1 MQDYSRQRQPNSVH
15 RSAAFLLL
23 TLLTSGLCA
32 GEKLLLGI
40 YPDMRTFK
48 LERPVGFQALKM
60 SDLKVNPDRIRALG
74 ELRTVPYTT
83 DQLVQA
89 ANFFRDDPA
98 GRDTWRRENA
108 AHVLKYVNSWSL
120 PPANLPAYQLR
131 WLGLERIAETWLFT
145 GNPQIGK
152 FVHDY
157 AVHGMTLDRW
167 FWMGQTYRN
176 WLKDDVKKRYADL
189 NTLPFAR
196 ILNLLLVRCRDL
208 FSAEEIARME
218 AKYREFVLESA
229 YEDLQRRRK
238 WQPNNWTAILSGAL
252 LLSAKYFND
261 TEKAAFAVETLT
273 DYFQSSFEPDG
284 SYGEGVGYAGYAMSV
299 LPDVLPYLTAAER
312 ETLFRT
318 SPLHLVTRWMVYHD
332 FCNPEKYARIAFCDD
347 NSFALPPVAVM
358 YVLALESGDS
368 AAAYLGSRTKWR
380 APWWNWNAASYLL
393 GGGKDPEVKSPDA
406 LNLPLTAQF
415 ASGELI
421 ARSGW
426 KAGDTVFGCYFNV
439 PTKVSAHKRRESGNF
454 VFGYNGFPIV
464 VHSGNTNL
472 YRRPIHQLSIRTSA
486 ANTVTVDGADQL
498 PVKQQNCATLEFRD
512 EPEMLLLR
520 KDMRSAYSQPMK
532 TMIRTFAWLKKQ
544 NRLVVMD
551 QMSSEKGT
559 FEFRAHL
566 HLNNMRHDA
575 SLKKL
580 TEKSFHYVHPKA
592 ELRIQTTAPCT
603 VSSGYTVSDIGSIWN
618 EKLQQAEA
626 DRGNTFVLSYGPA
639 GKCVSAAFFAVL
651 GKAAASVKESPE
663 GVTVDGVLI
672 PWYSGK

>member
-1 MQDYSRQRQPNSVH
+1 MKHSVH

-48 LERPVGFQALKM
+48 LERPVGFQPLKM

-98 GRDTWRRENA
+98 GRDTWRRQNA

-218 AKYREFVLESA
+218 AKYCEFVLESA

-544 NRLVVMD
+544 NRLVVME
-551 QMSSEKGT
+551 QMSAEKGT

-592 ELRIQTTAPCT
+592 ELRIQTNAPCT

-626 DRGNTFVLSYGPA
+626 DKGNTFVLSYGPA

-651 GKAAASVKESPE
+651 GKTAASVKESPE

-672 PWYSGK
+672 PWYSGKGGSR

>member
-1 MQDYSRQRQPNSVH
+1 MKHSVH

-32 GEKLLLGI
+32 GEKLLFGI

-48 LERPVGFQALKM
+48 LERPVGFQPLKM

-74 ELRTVPYTT
+74 ELRAVPYTT

-98 GRDTWRRENA
+98 GRDTWRRQNA

-238 WQPNNWTAILSGAL
+238 WQPNNWTAVLSGAL

-273 DYFQSSFEPDG
+273 GYFQSSFEPDG

-393 GGGKDPEVKSPDA
+393 GNGKNPEVKSPDA

-551 QMSSEKGT
+551 QMSAEKGT

-592 ELRIQTTAPCT
+592 ELRIQTNAPCT

-626 DRGNTFVLSYGPA
+626 DKGNTFVLSYGPA

-651 GKAAASVKESPE
+651 GKTAASVKESPE

>member
-1 MQDYSRQRQPNSVH
+1 MKHSVH

-48 LERPVGFQALKM
+48 LERPVGFQPLKM

-74 ELRTVPYTT
+74 ELRAVPYTT

-98 GRDTWRRENA
+98 GRDTWCRQNA

-238 WQPNNWTAILSGAL
+238 WQPNNWTAVLSGAL

-273 DYFQSSFEPDG
+273 GYFQSSFEPDG

-393 GGGKDPEVKSPDA
+393 GNGKNPEVKSPDA

-551 QMSSEKGT
+551 QMSAEKGT

-592 ELRIQTTAPCT
+592 ELRIQTNAPCT

-651 GKAAASVKESPE
+651 GKTAASVKESPE

>member
-1 MQDYSRQRQPNSVH
+1 MKHSVH

-48 LERPVGFQALKM
+48 LERPVGFQPLKM

-98 GRDTWRRENA
+98 GRDTWRRQNA

-299 LPDVLPYLTAAER
+299 LPDVLPYLIAAER

-592 ELRIQTTAPCT
+592 ELRIQTNAPCT

-651 GKAAASVKESPE
+651 GKTAASVKESPE

>member
-1 MQDYSRQRQPNSVH
+1 MKHSVH

-48 LERPVGFQALKM
+48 LERPVGFQPLKM

-98 GRDTWRRENA
+98 GRDTWRRQNA

-318 SPLHLVTRWMVYHD
+318 SPLHLVTRWMAYHD

-551 QMSSEKGT
+551 QMSAEKGT

-592 ELRIQTTAPCT
+592 ELRIQTNAPCT

-651 GKAAASVKESPE
+651 GKTAASVKESPE

>member
-1 MQDYSRQRQPNSVH
+1 MKHSVH

-98 GRDTWRRENA
+98 GRDTWRRQNA

-347 NSFALPPVAVM
+347 NSFALPPIAVM

-580 TEKSFHYVHPKA
+580 MEKSFHYVHPKA
-592 ELRIQTTAPCT
+592 ELRIQTNAPCT

-651 GKAAASVKESPE
+651 GKTAASVKESPE

>member
-1 MQDYSRQRQPNSVH
+1 MKHSVH

-48 LERPVGFQALKM
+48 LERPVGFQPLKM

-74 ELRTVPYTT
+74 ELRTVPYAT

-98 GRDTWRRENA
+98 GRDTWRRQNA

-238 WQPNNWTAILSGAL
+238 WQPNNWTAVLSGAL

-273 DYFQSSFEPDG
+273 GYFQSSFEPDG

-299 LPDVLPYLTAAER
+299 LPYVLPYLTAAER

-486 ANTVTVDGADQL
+486 ANTVTVNGTDQL

-592 ELRIQTTAPCT
+592 ELRIQTNAPCT

-626 DRGNTFVLSYGPA
+626 DKGNTFVLSYGPA

-651 GKAAASVKESPE
+651 GKTAASVKESPE

-672 PWYSGK
+672 PWKSGK

>member
-1 MQDYSRQRQPNSVH
+1 MKHSVH

-48 LERPVGFQALKM
+48 LERPVGFQPLKM

-98 GRDTWRRENA
+98 GRDTWRRQNA

-273 DYFQSSFEPDG
+273 GYFQSSFEPDG

-299 LPDVLPYLTAAER
+299 LPDVLPYLSAAER

-551 QMSSEKGT
+551 QMSAEKGT

-592 ELRIQTTAPCT
+592 ELRIQTNAPCT

-651 GKAAASVKESPE
+651 GKTAASVKESPE

>member
-1 MQDYSRQRQPNSVH
+1 MKHSVH

-48 LERPVGFQALKM
+48 LERPVGFQPLKM

-98 GRDTWRRENA
+98 GRDTWRRQNA

-120 PPANLPAYQLR
+120 PTANLPAYQLR

-208 FSAEEIARME
+208 FTVEEIAQME

-238 WQPNNWTAILSGAL
+238 WQANNWSAILSGAL

-273 DYFQSSFEPDG
+273 DYFQSRFEPDG

-439 PTKVSAHKRRESGNF
+439 PTKVSVHKRRESGNF

-592 ELRIQTTAPCT
+592 ELRIQTNAPCT

-651 GKAAASVKESPE
+651 GKTAASVKESPE

>member
-1 MQDYSRQRQPNSVH
+1 MKHSVH

-48 LERPVGFQALKM
+48 LERPVGFQPLKM

-98 GRDTWRRENA
+98 GRDTWRRQNA

-299 LPDVLPYLTAAER
+299 LPDVLPYLTEAER

-551 QMSSEKGT
+551 QMSAEKGT

-592 ELRIQTTAPCT
+592 ELRIQTNAPCT

-651 GKAAASVKESPE
+651 GKTAASVKESPE

>member
-1 MQDYSRQRQPNSVH
+1 MKHSVH

-48 LERPVGFQALKM
+48 LERPVGFQPLKM

-98 GRDTWRRENA
+98 GRDTWRRQNA

-189 NTLPFAR
+189 NTLQFAR
-196 ILNLLLVRCRDL
+196 TLNLLLVRCRDL
-208 FSAEEIARME
+208 FTAEEIAQME

-238 WQPNNWTAILSGAL
+238 WQANNWSAILSGAL

-273 DYFQSSFEPDG
+273 NYFQSSFEPDG

-318 SPLHLVTRWMVYHD
+318 SPLHLVTRWMVHHD

-512 EPEMLLLR
+512 DPEMLLLR

-592 ELRIQTTAPCT
+592 ELRIQTNAPCT

-651 GKAAASVKESPE
+651 GKTAASVKESPE

>member
-1 MQDYSRQRQPNSVH
+1 MKHSVH

-48 LERPVGFQALKM
+48 LERPVGFQPLKM

-74 ELRTVPYTT
+74 ELRAVPYTT

-98 GRDTWRRENA
+98 GRDTWRRQNA

-512 EPEMLLLR
+512 EPEMLLFR

-592 ELRIQTTAPCT
+592 ELRIQTNAPCT

-651 GKAAASVKESPE
+651 GKTAASVKESPE

>member
-1 MQDYSRQRQPNSVH
+1 MKHSVH

-48 LERPVGFQALKM
+48 LERPVGFQPLKM

-74 ELRTVPYTT
+74 ELRAVPYTT
-83 DQLVQA
+83 EQLVQA
-89 ANFFRDDPA
+89 ANFFRDVPA
-98 GRDTWRRENA
+98 GRDTWRRQNT

-189 NTLPFAR
+189 NALPFAR

-592 ELRIQTTAPCT
+592 ELRIQTNAPCT

-626 DRGNTFVLSYGPA
+626 DKGNTFVLSYGPA

-651 GKAAASVKESPE
+651 GKTAASVKESPE

>member
-1 MQDYSRQRQPNSVH
+1 MKHSVH

-48 LERPVGFQALKM
+48 LERPVGFQPLKM

-89 ANFFRDDPA
+89 ANFFCDDPA
-98 GRDTWRRENA
+98 GRDTWRRQNA

-167 FWMGQTYRN
+167 FWMGQTYRD

-318 SPLHLVTRWMVYHD
+318 SPLHLVTRWMVHHD

-544 NRLVVMD
+544 NRLLVMD
-551 QMSSEKGT
+551 QMSAEKGT

-592 ELRIQTTAPCT
+592 ELRIQTNAPCT

-651 GKAAASVKESPE
+651 GKTAASVKESPE

-672 PWYSGK
+672 PWYSGKGGSR

>member
-1 MQDYSRQRQPNSVH
+1 MKHSVH

-48 LERPVGFQALKM
+48 LERPVGFQPLKM

-74 ELRTVPYTT
+74 ELRAVPYTT
-83 DQLVQA
+83 EQLVQA
-89 ANFFRDDPA
+89 ANFFRDVPA
-98 GRDTWRRENA
+98 GRDTWRRQNA

-131 WLGLERIAETWLFT
+131 WFGLERIAETWFFT

-189 NTLPFAR
+189 NTLQFAR
-196 ILNLLLVRCRDL
+196 TLNLLLVRCRDL
-208 FSAEEIARME
+208 FTAEEIAQME

-238 WQPNNWTAILSGAL
+238 WQANNWSAILSGAL

-551 QMSSEKGT
+551 QMSAEKGT

-592 ELRIQTTAPCT
+592 ELRIQTNAPCT

-651 GKAAASVKESPE
+651 GKTAASVKESPE

>member
-1 MQDYSRQRQPNSVH
+1 MKHSVH

-48 LERPVGFQALKM
+48 LERPVGFQPLKM

-98 GRDTWRRENA
+98 GRDTWRRQNA

-261 TEKAAFAVETLT
+261 TGKAAFAVETLT

-551 QMSSEKGT
+551 QMSAEKGT

-592 ELRIQTTAPCT
+592 ELRIQTNAPCT

-651 GKAAASVKESPE
+651 GKTAASVKESPE

>member
-1 MQDYSRQRQPNSVH
+1 MKHSVH

-48 LERPVGFQALKM
+48 LERPVGFQPLKM

-98 GRDTWRRENA
+98 GRDTWRRQNA

-439 PTKVSAHKRRESGNF
+439 PTKVSVHKRRESGNF

-592 ELRIQTTAPCT
+592 ELRIQTNAPCT

-651 GKAAASVKESPE
+651 GKTAASVKESPE

>member
-1 MQDYSRQRQPNSVH
+1 MKHSVH

-48 LERPVGFQALKM
+48 LERPVGFQPLKM

-74 ELRTVPYTT
+74 ELRAVPYTT

-98 GRDTWRRENA
+98 GRDTWRRQNA

-131 WLGLERIAETWLFT
+131 WFGLERIAETWFFT

-189 NTLPFAR
+189 NTLQFAR
-196 ILNLLLVRCRDL
+196 TLNLLLVRCRDL
-208 FSAEEIARME
+208 FTAEEIAQME

-238 WQPNNWTAILSGAL
+238 WQANNWSAILSGAL

-273 DYFQSSFEPDG
+273 NYFQSSFEPDG

-512 EPEMLLLR
+512 EPELLLLR

-551 QMSSEKGT
+551 QMSAEKGT

-592 ELRIQTTAPCT
+592 ELRIQTNAPCT

-651 GKAAASVKESPE
+651 GKTAASVKESPE

>member
-1 MQDYSRQRQPNSVH
+1 MKHSVH

-48 LERPVGFQALKM
+48 LERPVGFQPLKM

-98 GRDTWRRENA
+98 GRDTWRRQNA

-238 WQPNNWTAILSGAL
+238 WQPNNWTAVLSGAL

-273 DYFQSSFEPDG
+273 GYFQSSFEPDG

-439 PTKVSAHKRRESGNF
+439 PTKVSVHKRRESGNF

-486 ANTVTVDGADQL
+486 ANTVTVNGTDQL
-498 PVKQQNCATLEFRD
+498 PVKQQNCATLELRD

-592 ELRIQTTAPCT
+592 ELRIQTNAPCT
-603 VSSGYTVSDIGSIWN
+603 VSSGYTVSGIGSIWN

-626 DRGNTFVLSYGPA
+626 DKGNTFVLSYGPA

-651 GKAAASVKESPE
+651 GKTAASVKESPE

>member
-1 MQDYSRQRQPNSVH
+1 MKHSVH

-48 LERPVGFQALKM
+48 LERPVGFQPLKM

-74 ELRTVPYTT
+74 ELRAVPYTT
-83 DQLVQA
+83 EQLVQA
-89 ANFFRDDPA
+89 ANFFRDVPA
-98 GRDTWRRENA
+98 GRDTWRRQNTV
-108 AHVLKYVNSWSL
+108 HVLKYVNSWSL

-299 LPDVLPYLTAAER
+299 LPDLLPYLTAVER

-592 ELRIQTTAPCT
+592 ELRIQTNAPCT

-651 GKAAASVKESPE
+651 GKTAASVKESPE

>member
-1 MQDYSRQRQPNSVH
+1 MKHSVH

-48 LERPVGFQALKM
+48 LERPVGFQPLKM

-551 QMSSEKGT
+551 QMSAEKGT

-580 TEKSFHYVHPKA
+580 TEKSFHYVHSKA
-592 ELRIQTTAPCT
+592 ELRIQTNAPCT

-651 GKAAASVKESPE
+651 GKTAASVKESPE

>member
-1 MQDYSRQRQPNSVH
+1 MKHSVH

-48 LERPVGFQALKM
+48 LERPVGFQPLKM

-74 ELRTVPYTT
+74 KLRTVPYTT

-98 GRDTWRRENA
+98 GRDTWRRQNA

-238 WQPNNWTAILSGAL
+238 WQPNNWTAVLSGAL

-273 DYFQSSFEPDG
+273 GYFQSSFEPDG

-464 VHSGNTNL
+464 VQSGNTNL

-551 QMSSEKGT
+551 QMSAEKGT

-592 ELRIQTTAPCT
+592 ELRIQTNAPCT

-651 GKAAASVKESPE
+651 GKTAASVKESPE

>member
-1 MQDYSRQRQPNSVH
+1 MKHSVH

-48 LERPVGFQALKM
+48 LERPVGFQPLKM

-74 ELRTVPYTT
+74 ELRAVPYTT

-98 GRDTWRRENA
+98 GRDTWRRQNA

-532 TMIRTFAWLKKQ
+532 KMIRKFDWLKKQ

-592 ELRIQTTAPCT
+592 ELRIQTNAPCT

-651 GKAAASVKESPE
+651 GKTAASVKESPE

>member
-1 MQDYSRQRQPNSVH
+1 MKHSVH

-48 LERPVGFQALKM
+48 LECPVGFQPLKM

-98 GRDTWRRENA
+98 GRDTWRRQNA

-273 DYFQSSFEPDG
+273 GYFQSSFEPDG

-426 KAGDTVFGCYFNV
+426 KAGDTVFGCYFIV

-551 QMSSEKGT
+551 QMSAEKGT

-592 ELRIQTTAPCT
+592 ELRIQTNAPCT

-651 GKAAASVKESPE
+651 GKTAASVKESPE

>member
-1 MQDYSRQRQPNSVH
+1 MKHSVH

-48 LERPVGFQALKM
+48 LERPVGFQPLKM

-74 ELRTVPYTT
+74 ELRAVPYTT
-83 DQLVQA
+83 EQLVQA

-98 GRDTWRRENA
+98 GRDTWRRQNA

-131 WLGLERIAETWLFT
+131 WFGLERIAETWFFT

-592 ELRIQTTAPCT
+592 ELRIQTNAPCT

-651 GKAAASVKESPE
+651 GKTAASVKESPE

>member
-1 MQDYSRQRQPNSVH
+1 MKHSVH

-48 LERPVGFQALKM
+48 LERPVGFQPLKM

-74 ELRTVPYTT
+74 ELRAVPYTT

-98 GRDTWRRENA
+98 GRDTWRRQNA

-238 WQPNNWTAILSGAL
+238 WQPNNWTAVLSGAL

-273 DYFQSSFEPDG
+273 GYFQSSFEPDG

-551 QMSSEKGT
+551 QMSAEKGT

-592 ELRIQTTAPCT
+592 ELRIQTNAPCM
-603 VSSGYTVSDIGSIWN
+603 VSSGYTVSDRGSIWN

-651 GKAAASVKESPE
+651 GKTAASVKESPE

>member
-1 MQDYSRQRQPNSVH
+1 MKHSVH

-48 LERPVGFQALKM
+48 LERPVGFQPLKM

-98 GRDTWRRENA
+98 GRDTWRRQNA

-299 LPDVLPYLTAAER
+299 LPDVLPYLIAAER

-368 AAAYLGSRTKWR
+368 ATAYLGSRTKWR

-592 ELRIQTTAPCT
+592 ELRIQTNAPCT

-651 GKAAASVKESPE
+651 GKTAASVKESPE

>member
-1 MQDYSRQRQPNSVH
+1 MKHSVH

-48 LERPVGFQALKM
+48 LERPVGFQPLKM

-74 ELRTVPYTT
+74 ELRAVPYTT
-83 DQLVQA
+83 EQLVQA
-89 ANFFRDDPA
+89 ANFFRDVPA
-98 GRDTWRRENA
+98 GRDTWRRQNA

-131 WLGLERIAETWLFT
+131 WFGLERIAETWFFT

-189 NTLPFAR
+189 NTLQFAR
-196 ILNLLLVRCRDL
+196 TLNLLLVRCRDL
-208 FSAEEIARME
+208 FTAEEIAQME

-238 WQPNNWTAILSGAL
+238 WQANNWSAILSGAL

-592 ELRIQTTAPCT
+592 ELRIQTNAPCT

-651 GKAAASVKESPE
+651 GKTAASVKESPE

>member
-1 MQDYSRQRQPNSVH
+1 MKHSVH

-48 LERPVGFQALKM
+48 LERPVGFQPLKM

-98 GRDTWRRENA
+98 GRDTWRRQNA

-176 WLKDDVKKRYADL
+176 WLKDDVKQRYADL

-238 WQPNNWTAILSGAL
+238 WQPNNWTAVLSGAL

-273 DYFQSSFEPDG
+273 GYFQSSFEPDG

-486 ANTVTVDGADQL
+486 ANTVTVNGTDQL

-592 ELRIQTTAPCT
+592 ELRIQTNAPCT

-626 DRGNTFVLSYGPA
+626 DKGNTFVLSYGPA

-651 GKAAASVKESPE
+651 GKTAASVKESPE

>member
-1 MQDYSRQRQPNSVH
+1 MKHSVH

-48 LERPVGFQALKM
+48 LERPVGFQPLKM

-98 GRDTWRRENA
+98 GRDTWRRENV

-551 QMSSEKGT
+551 QMSAEKGT

-592 ELRIQTTAPCT
+592 ELRIQTNAPCT

-651 GKAAASVKESPE
+651 GKTAASVKESPE

>member
-1 MQDYSRQRQPNSVH
+1 MKHSVH

-592 ELRIQTTAPCT
+592 ELRIQTNAPCT

>member
-1 MQDYSRQRQPNSVH
+1 MKHSVH

-48 LERPVGFQALKM
+48 LERPVGFQPLKM

-98 GRDTWRRENA
+98 GRDTWRRQNA

-273 DYFQSSFEPDG
+273 NYFQSSFEPDG

-512 EPEMLLLR
+512 EPEMFLLR

-551 QMSSEKGT
+551 QMSAEKGT

-592 ELRIQTTAPCT
+592 ELRIQTNAPCT

-651 GKAAASVKESPE
+651 GKTAASVKESPE

>member
-1 MQDYSRQRQPNSVH
+1 MKHSVH

-48 LERPVGFQALKM
+48 LERPVGFQPLKM

-74 ELRTVPYTT
+74 ELRAVPYTT

-98 GRDTWRRENA
+98 GRDTWRRQNA

-196 ILNLLLVRCRDL
+196 ILNLLLIRCRDL

-229 YEDLQRRRK
+229 YEDLQRLRK

-592 ELRIQTTAPCT
+592 ELRIQTNAPCT

-651 GKAAASVKESPE
+651 GKTAASVKESPE

>member
-1 MQDYSRQRQPNSVH
+1 MKHSVH

-23 TLLTSGLCA
+23 SLLTSGLCA

-48 LERPVGFQALKM
+48 LERPVGFQPLKM

-98 GRDTWRRENA
+98 GRDTWRRQNA

-273 DYFQSSFEPDG
+273 GYFQSSFEPDG

-592 ELRIQTTAPCT
+592 ELRIQTNAPCT

-651 GKAAASVKESPE
+651 GKTAASVKESPE

>member
-1 MQDYSRQRQPNSVH
+1 MKHSVH

-48 LERPVGFQALKM
+48 LERPVGFQPLKM

-238 WQPNNWTAILSGAL
+238 WQANNWSAILSGAL

-273 DYFQSSFEPDG
+273 NYFQSSFEPDG

-551 QMSSEKGT
+551 QMSAEKGT

-592 ELRIQTTAPCT
+592 ELRIQTNAPCT

-651 GKAAASVKESPE
+651 GKTAASVKESPE

>member
-1 MQDYSRQRQPNSVH
+1 MKHSVH

-48 LERPVGFQALKM
+48 LERPVGFQPLKM

-74 ELRTVPYTT
+74 ELRAVPYTT

-98 GRDTWRRENA
+98 GRDTWRRQNA

-238 WQPNNWTAILSGAL
+238 WQPNNWTAVLSGAL

-273 DYFQSSFEPDG
+273 GYFQSSFEPDG

-393 GGGKDPEVKSPDA
+393 GNGKNPEVKSPDA

-454 VFGYNGFPIV
+454 VFGCNGFPIV

-498 PVKQQNCATLEFRD
+498 PVKQQNCATLEFCD

-551 QMSSEKGT
+551 QMSAEKGT

-592 ELRIQTTAPCT
+592 ELRIQTNAPCT

-626 DRGNTFVLSYGPA
+626 DKGNTFVLSYGPA

-651 GKAAASVKESPE
+651 GKTAASVKESPE

>member
-1 MQDYSRQRQPNSVH
+1 MKHSVH

-48 LERPVGFQALKM
+48 LERPVGFQPLKM

-98 GRDTWRRENA
+98 GRDTWRRQNA

-347 NSFALPPVAVM
+347 NSFALPSVAVM

-551 QMSSEKGT
+551 QMSAEKGT

-592 ELRIQTTAPCT
+592 ELRIQTNAPCT

-651 GKAAASVKESPE
+651 GKTAASVKESPE

>member
-1 MQDYSRQRQPNSVH
+1 MKHSVH

-48 LERPVGFQALKM
+48 LERPVGFQPLKM

-98 GRDTWRRENA
+98 GRDTWRRQNA

-332 FCNPEKYARIAFCDD
+332 FCNPKKYARIAFCDD

-486 ANTVTVDGADQL
+486 ANTVTVDDADQL

-551 QMSSEKGT
+551 QMSAEKGT

-592 ELRIQTTAPCT
+592 ELRIQTNAPCT

-651 GKAAASVKESPE
+651 GKTAASVKESPE

>member
-1 MQDYSRQRQPNSVH
+1 MKHSVH

-48 LERPVGFQALKM
+48 LERPVGFQPLKM

-98 GRDTWRRENA
+98 GRDTWRRQNA

-238 WQPNNWTAILSGAL
+238 WQPNNWTAVLSGAL

-273 DYFQSSFEPDG
+273 GYFQSSFEPDG

-454 VFGYNGFPIV
+454 VFGYNGVPIV

-486 ANTVTVDGADQL
+486 ANTVTVNGTDQL

-592 ELRIQTTAPCT
+592 ELRIQTNAPCT

-626 DRGNTFVLSYGPA
+626 DKGNTFVLSYGPA

-651 GKAAASVKESPE
+651 GKTAASVKESPE